1 MDPSHLKKQV
11 ISFEN
16 YFKPIFSFKQYSIF
30 SLTTGFWGQEG
41 DLREYIAHLPKY
53 YQVLFPFMMHL
64 SVSGRESPEMWLLLP
79 NRALEEQTTET
90 PVQIICRSDLG
101 LISKFEKA

>member
-1 MDPSHLKKQV
+1 MISKIFLLNMDPSHLKKQV

-41 DLREYIAHLPKY
+41 DLRKYSSSPKVLPSS
-53 YQVLFPFMMHL
+53 FSFHDAPFCK
-64 SVSGRESPEMWLLLP
+64 W
-79 NRALEEQTTET
+79 
-90 PVQIICRSDLG
+90 
-101 LISKFEKA
+101 